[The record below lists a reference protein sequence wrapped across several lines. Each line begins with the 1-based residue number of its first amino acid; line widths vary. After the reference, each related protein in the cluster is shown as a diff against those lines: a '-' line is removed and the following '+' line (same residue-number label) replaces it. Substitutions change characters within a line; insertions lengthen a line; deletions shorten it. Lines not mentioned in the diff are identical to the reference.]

1 MCAAPTLCNVL
12 PEQAIILGSPIGQR
26 DSIDTSLADKA
37 QELKTMGTRLSHF
50 SKHDAITLLRH
61 SIAIPRIMYLLRTAP
76 CFWSPLLES
85 FDLELRSCL
94 STILNADLVDDSAWT
109 QATLPT
115 GFGGIGVRNTKQLAP
130 SAYLASAAGCTSLI
144 ERILPLR
151 LHGASHPAVKDAL
164 QEWKMGHSHQPP
176 DSPGNVHQR
185 SWDQPRVQA
194 ALDGLPDAAM
204 DPKDRARLLA
214 ASTKESGAWL
224 NAPPIS
230 SLGLRMDDEVV
241 CIAVGLRLGDP
252 LCHPHSC
259 CHCGAAVDK
268 RATHGLSC
276 YKSEGRHS
284 RHAAINNIIKRSL
297 AAAQIPSMLEPSGL
311 CRSDG
316 KRPDG
321 VTLIPWKTG
330 RTLVWDAICTD
341 TFAAS
346 HIVHATKGA
355 RAVAALAE
363 EKKKAKYLD

>member
-1 MCAAPTLCNVL
+1 M
-12 PEQAIILGSPIGQR
+12 
-26 DSIDTSLADKA
+26 
-37 QELKTMGTRLSHF
+37 
-50 SKHDAITLLRH
+50 
-61 SIAIPRIMYLLRTAP
+61 
-76 CFWSPLLES
+76 
-85 FDLELRSCL
+85 
-94 STILNADLVDDSAWT
+94 
-109 QATLPT
+109 
-115 GFGGIGVRNTKQLAP
+115 
-130 SAYLASAAGCTSLI
+130 
-144 ERILPLR
+144 
-151 LHGASHPAVKDAL
+151 
-164 QEWKMGHSHQPP
+164 
-176 DSPGNVHQR
+176 
-185 SWDQPRVQA
+185 
-194 ALDGLPDAAM
+194 
-204 DPKDRARLLA
+204 A

-241 CIAVGLRLGDP
+241 RIAVGLRLGVP

-297 AAAQIPSMLEPSGL
+297 AAAQIPSLLEPSGL

-321 VTLIPWKTG
+321 VTIIPWKTR
-330 RTLVWDAICTD
+330 RTLVWDATCTD

-355 RAVAALAE
+355 RAVAALVE
-363 EKKKAKYLD
+363 EKKKVKYLDLAKTHHFVAVAVETTGAMGTDALDFFADIGSRVRAISNEAQSHSFILQQVSVALQRNNAASVLGTIGDPLV